1 MCRPVSQ
8 PGFSDEE
15 PDAPEP
21 ADREEPDPPCQPA
34 SQSDSTNWDDRP
46 APKLAD
52 GEPEAPPGNPKPAD
66 REEPDP
72 PCQPASEAS
81 PADGEPDAPPGNPA
95 PHAADGVGFQEA
107 CRPVPGPGSAG
118 SGDRG
123 SSLWLG
129 RRYWPALGPEAGLA
143 YEAATSGAEDSY
155 TAELARRLIR
165 ESGVGRGR
173 APRSGTSPSTAPGSR
188 VCDLNHLLRPTGRFL
203 ELDVE
208 RSGPRPSWDP
218 R

>member
-8 PGFSDEE
+8 PGSVDEE
-15 PDAPEP
+15 PGAPPGDPAPGP
-21 ADREEPDPPCQPA
+21 ADQVEPDPPCQPA

-46 APKLAD
+46 AP
-52 GEPEAPPGNPKPAD
+52 N
-66 REEPDP
+66 
-72 PCQPASEAS
+72 

-95 PHAADGVGFQEA
+95 PDPAAGVGFQEA
-107 CRPVPGPGSAG
+107 CRPVPGSGSVPSPAPD

-188 VCDLNHLLRPTGRFL
+188 VCDLNHLLRPIGRFL
-203 ELDVE
+203 ELYV
-208 RSGPRPSWDP
+208 
-218 R
+218 